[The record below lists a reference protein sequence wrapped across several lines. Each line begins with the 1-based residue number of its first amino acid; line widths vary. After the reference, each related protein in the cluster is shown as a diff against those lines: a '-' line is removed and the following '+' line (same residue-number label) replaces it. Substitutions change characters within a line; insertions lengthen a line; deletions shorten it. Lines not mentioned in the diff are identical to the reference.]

1 MSFSRLVE
9 LYIDDNTIPPEV
21 QQVFCIDDDDD
32 NNNSQLNEK
41 RKLTVE
47 QYIRLIKSIPLILI
61 ISALGIISVPVQ
73 LDNLTKYKN
82 SQEEGNQYQLVV
94 CLVIMYLMIFRRFP
108 DKEMLLHLC

>member
-1 MSFSRLVE
+1 MNFLTFGNFSNFVAAFTKYVISRLVE

-82 SQEEGNQYQLVV
+82 SQGSEINISWLFVW
-94 CLVIMYLMIFRRFP
+94 
-108 DKEMLLHLC
+108 